1 MTTSRPKLR
10 CAIYTRK
17 SSDEGLDQAFNSLHA
32 QREACEAYIKSQV
45 GEGWQV
51 HPAAYDDGGISGGT
65 MERPALKRLLSD
77 VDRGIVD
84 VVVVYKVDRLTRSL
98 MDFSRI
104 VERFDARSVSFV
116 SITQAF
122 NTTNSMGRLTLNV
135 LLSFA
140 QFEREVT
147 GERIRDK
154 IAASKAKGMW
164 MGGNLPLGYDPPTDP
179 LTRWLVVN
187 PAQADEV
194 REFFARYLALGSV
207 HTLVEELNAEG
218 RLTRVLTAK
227 SGTTR
232 GGTAWSRGAMFHLLR
247 NRVYVGEI
255 THRGKAHP
263 SGHAP
268 IVDPALFQ
276 AVQDRLDGNLLKRR
290 ERAVMPDGS
299 PLVGLIVDA
308 DGLGMTPAMAYGKLG
323 RKYRYYVSRPL
334 QLGTGKALDRDEV
347 RRVAAGAI
355 EALVSDTL
363 KSTGIVPGDAGWK
376 ALRLVIQQVRIGRND
391 ITVSVSKDNLGA
403 AAVAQIR
410 NQLPEGQKLVE
421 TGGKAARL
429 DFVLPGRPVFR
440 GGRTWIAAPDGAA
453 LKSKQSADPALL
465 KALQRAHA
473 ISSEYGVSPKS
484 DVGTNRAGR
493 GVEDSYKRKLV
504 PLAYLAPDIQSAI
517 TQGRLPAGLTLEH
530 MLKITLPAAWDDQ
543 RRILGFK
550 TGPT

>member
-1 MTTSRPKLR
+1 MTASPKKLR

-32 QREACEAYIKSQV
+32 QREACEAYVKSQI
-45 GEGWQV
+45 GEGWLV
-51 HPAAYDDGGISGGT
+51 HPTPYDDGGISGGT

-98 MDFSRI
+98 TDFSRI

-164 MGGNLPLGYDPPTDP
+164 MGGNLPLGYDAPTDP
-179 LTRWLVVN
+179 LTRFLVVN
-187 PAQADEV
+187 PPQAEEV
-194 REFFARYLALGSV
+194 RELFARYLALGSV
-207 HTLVEELNAEG
+207 HALVDELNEAG
-218 RLTRVLTAK
+218 RRTRVLTSK

-232 GGTAWSRGAMFHLLR
+232 GGAKWSRGAMFHLLR
-247 NRVYVGEI
+247 NRVYIGEI
-255 THRGKAHP
+255 THRGKAYPAGHP
-263 SGHAP
+263 P
-268 IVDPALFQ
+268 IITPDLFK
-276 AVQDRLDGNLLKRR
+276 AVQERLDGNLSSRR
-290 ERAVMPDGS
+290 ERAVMPEGS
-299 PLVGLIVDA
+299 PLVALIVDA
-308 DGLGMTPAMAYGKLG
+308 DGLGMTPAMAYGRLG

-334 QLGTGKALDRDEV
+334 QIGTGKALDRDEV

-355 EALVSDTL
+355 EALVADTL
-363 KSTGIVPGDAGWK
+363 KVTGLAPAGDGWK
-376 ALRLVIQQVRIGRND
+376 AIRPLVQRVQIGRD
-391 ITVSVSKDNLGA
+391 DVTISIARGTAGA

-410 NQLPEGQKLVE
+410 NRLSGGQKLVE
-421 TGGKAARL
+421 INGKASRL
-429 DFVLPGRPVFR
+429 DLILPGRPVYR
-440 GGRTWIAAPDGAA
+440 GGRTWIAAPDGSAMKA
-453 LKSKQSADPALL
+453 KQSADPALL

-473 ISSEYGVSPKS
+473 ISSEYSVSPNS
-484 DVGTNRAGR
+484 NLEANREGR

-504 PLAYLAPDIQSAI
+504 PLAYLAPDIQAAI
-517 TQGRLPAGLTLEH
+517 TEGRVPAGLTLEH
-530 MLKITLPAAWDDQ
+530 ILKITLPAAWDDQ
-543 RRILGFK
+543 RRILGFQTAK
-550 TGPT
+550 V